1 MFWFQQDI
9 AIWKIIYELHSLG
22 VKKSTMTFT
31 FDLVTLYQKLC
42 LCEAWTKR
50 ESEGSIHALDKD
62 ILHYHLWLTI
72 DQEIFLKVT
81 ACTLF
86 DQRHSASEVR
96 VRMDQGKKILI
107 HATKNFSQFCCD
119 LNLQSRNLVQ
129 GRYTSFNLRRHY
141 VGEVC
146 ARLDWELKR

>member
-50 ESEGSIHALDKD
+50 ESGGSIHALDKD

-107 HATKNFSQFCCD
+107 QPRIFHNSAVT
-119 LNLQSRNLVQ
+119 L
-129 GRYTSFNLRRHY
+129 TFNLETWFKAATHP
-141 VGEVC
+141 
-146 ARLDWELKR
+146 LI

>member
-50 ESEGSIHALDKD
+50 ESGGSIHALDKD
-62 ILHYHLWLTI
+62 ILHYNLWLTI
-72 DQEIFLKVT
+72 DQEIFLSMH
-81 ACTLF
+81 TLWPKALCKW
-86 DQRHSASEVR
+86 SASQNGPREENI
-96 VRMDQGKKILI
+96 DP
-107 HATKNFSQFCCD
+107 TKNFSQFCCD

>member
-1 MFWFQQDI
+1 
-9 AIWKIIYELHSLG
+9 
-22 VKKSTMTFT
+22 MTFT
-31 FDLVTLYQKLC
+31 FDLVTLYERLC

-62 ILHYHLWLTI
+62 ILHYHLWLTLDLVIFFSRSLHTLWPNALCKWSVSQNGPREENI
-72 DQEIFLKVT
+72 D
-81 ACTLF
+81 
-86 DQRHSASEVR
+86 S
-96 VRMDQGKKILI
+96 
-107 HATKNFSQFCCD
+107 TKNFSQFCCD

-146 ARLDWELKR
+146 ARLDWGLKR